1 VVVTISKADYSKAR
15 AMAQEAGK
23 KHSRAL
29 TLVKS
34 GDYSGAVEASQ
45 HCVELA
51 IKSLFV
57 LFGLGPP
64 KTHDPWKQLDK
75 VIREL
80 RTIIPFEDER
90 IKQAYERLKYLSHLM
105 ERLHMEGMYGYN
117 SALPSRLFQEKDAE
131 YFSFCAFEVF
141 FGSIITLTAIGYMSG
156 CLSEEEKRG
165 LEVLRFFFEHR

>member
-1 VVVTISKADYSKAR
+1 MISKVGYSKAR

-23 KHSRAL
+23 KDGRAL
-29 TLVKS
+29 TLIKS
-34 GDYSGAVEASQ
+34 GDYSGSVEASQ

-57 LFGLGPP
+57 LFGLEPP
-64 KTHDPWKQLDK
+64 RTHDPGKYLDK

-80 RTIIPFEDER
+80 KTIIPFEDER

-105 ERLHMEGMYGYN
+105 ERLHTEGMYGYN
-117 SALPSRLFQEKDAE
+117 SALPSRIFQEKDAE
-131 YFSFCAFEVF
+131 YFSSCAFEVF
-141 FGSIITLTAIGYMSG
+141 FGCIITLTTIGYMSG

-165 LEVLRFFFEHR
+165 LEVLKFFFEHR